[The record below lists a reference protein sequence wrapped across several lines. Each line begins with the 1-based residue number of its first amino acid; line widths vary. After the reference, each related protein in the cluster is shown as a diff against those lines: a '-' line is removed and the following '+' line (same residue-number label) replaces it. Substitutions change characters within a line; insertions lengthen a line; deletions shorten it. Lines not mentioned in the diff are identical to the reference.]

1 MNDLL
6 ALDQQLFLFL
16 NSLHA
21 AWLDPIMI
29 AVSGKLTWIPLYL
42 LIVYLVYRNQQW
54 RGLLWFVVC
63 AGLVVLLADRISVLA
78 FKDIFQRLR
87 PCHEASIADYVYL
100 PSGHKG
106 GLYGFVSS
114 HAANTFGIAILTA
127 LFLQKRWATFL
138 LLIWALWVS
147 YSRIYMGVHYPGD
160 VLCGAILGAGIA
172 SAIWLAARAINA
184 RLIARKQHPKTAKNT

>member
-42 LIVYLVYRNQQW
+42 LIVYLVYRKQQW

-63 AGLVVLLADRISVLA
+63 AGLVILLADRISVLA

-127 LFLQKRWATFL
+127 LFLQKRWATLL

>member
-1 MNDLL
+1 MNELL

-127 LFLQKRWATFL
+127 LFLQKRWATLL

>member
-1 MNDLL
+1 MDELL

-42 LIVYLVYRNQQW
+42 LIVYLVYRKQQW
-54 RGLLWFVVC
+54 RGLLWFLVC
-63 AGLVVLLADRISVLA
+63 AGLVILLADRISVLA

-114 HAANTFGIAILTA
+114 HAANTFGIAVLTA
-127 LFLQKRWATFL
+127 LFLQKRWATLL

>member
-6 ALDQQLFLFL
+6 VLDQQLFLFL

-21 AWLDPIMI
+21 TWLDPIMI

-42 LIVYLVYRNQQW
+42 LIVYLVYRKQQW

-63 AGLVVLLADRISVLA
+63 AGLVILLADRISVLA

-87 PCHEASIADYVYL
+87 PCHESAIADYVYL

-114 HAANTFGIAILTA
+114 HAANTFGIAVLTA
-127 LFLQKRWATFL
+127 LFLQKRWATLL

-172 SAIWLAARAINA
+172 SAIWLGARAINA
-184 RLIARKQHPKTAKNT
+184 RLIAPKQHPKTAKNT

>member
-114 HAANTFGIAILTA
+114 HAANTFGIAVLTA
-127 LFLQKRWATFL
+127 LFLQKRWATLL

>member
-42 LIVYLVYRNQQW
+42 LIVYLVYRKQQW
-54 RGLLWFVVC
+54 RGLLWFLVC
-63 AGLVVLLADRISVLA
+63 AGLVILLADRISVLA

-127 LFLQKRWATFL
+127 LFLQKRWATLL

-160 VLCGAILGAGIA
+160 VLCGAIHGAGIA
-172 SAIWLAARAINA
+172 SAIWLAARALNA
-184 RLIARKQHPKTAKNT
+184 RLITPKRHSKIAKNT

>member
-1 MNDLL
+1 MNDIL

-87 PCHEASIADYVYL
+87 PCHEASISDYVYL

-114 HAANTFGIAILTA
+114 HAANTFGIAVLTA
-127 LFLQKRWATFL
+127 LFLQKRWATLL

-160 VLCGAILGAGIA
+160 VLCGGILGAGIA

>member
-1 MNDLL
+1 MNDIL

-106 GLYGFVSS
+106 GLYSFVSS
-114 HAANTFGIAILTA
+114 HAANTFGIAVLTA
-127 LFLQKRWATFL
+127 LFLQKRWATLL

>member
-114 HAANTFGIAILTA
+114 HAANTFGIAVLTA
-127 LFLQKRWATFL
+127 LFLQKRWATL
-138 LLIWALWVS
+138 LLLVWALWVS

-172 SAIWLAARAINA
+172 SAIWLAARALNA
-184 RLIARKQHPKTAKNT
+184 RLIAPKRHSKIAKNT

>member
-114 HAANTFGIAILTA
+114 HAANTFGIAVLTA
-127 LFLQKRWATFL
+127 LFLQKRWATLL

-172 SAIWLAARAINA
+172 SAIWFAARALNA
-184 RLIARKQHPKTAKNT
+184 RLNAPKRHSKIAKNT